1 MPPEGAVL
9 FAGSSSIRLWFTLEL
24 DFESMPV
31 VNRGFGG
38 STIPEVNY
46 YTQRIIFKYRP
57 RVIVFYCGE
66 NDIAENTAPSVVF
79 QNFKKFIID
88 VEQNLPNTAVIIMSA
103 KPSPQRWNLW
113 RSFQQYNQMV
123 EEFAQDRPNLRYLD
137 IGETLLGADG
147 RPDLDLFTE
156 DKLHINGKGYKR
168 WVELLNPIVV
178 ELYQKSLDR

>member
-1 MPPEGAVL
+1 
-9 FAGSSSIRLWFTLEL
+9 
-24 DFESMPV
+24 
-31 VNRGFGG
+31 
-38 STIPEVNY
+38 
-46 YTQRIIFKYRP
+46 
-57 RVIVFYCGE
+57 
-66 NDIAENTAPSVVF
+66 
-79 QNFKKFIID
+79 
-88 VEQNLPNTAVIIMSA
+88 MSA